1 MEWLIKSF
9 SKQCSVNGKIFSD
22 DDDVVCLVCRDSSG
36 SIVRFDVLKEN
47 IPYFTLSG
55 SVIGQ
60 WKRRVSSEKNKNTI
74 SQQCVAHCEEFFFSL
89 YEGESTREKDI
100 LKQLFAFF
108 LEKKRILRSFG
119 KKMNGKQK
127 FIHIKTKKEFLVSME
142 DFPPEDLTSLQNVF
156 EMFV

>member
-9 SKQCSVNGKIFSD
+9 SKQCAVSGKVFSD
-22 DDDVVCLVCRDSSG
+22 NDDVICLVCRDSSG
-36 SIVRFDVLKEN
+36 NISRFDVLKEN
-47 IPYFTLSG
+47 ISYFALSG
-55 SVIGQ
+55 SIIGQ
-60 WKRRVSSEKNKNTI
+60 WRKRVSSEKNKNTI
-74 SQQCVAHCEEFFFSL
+74 SQQCVDHCEEFFFSL
-89 YEGESTREKDI
+89 YEGENNREKAI

-119 KKMNGKQK
+119 KKMNGKQR
-127 FIHIKTKKEFLVSME
+127 FVHIKTKREFFVSME